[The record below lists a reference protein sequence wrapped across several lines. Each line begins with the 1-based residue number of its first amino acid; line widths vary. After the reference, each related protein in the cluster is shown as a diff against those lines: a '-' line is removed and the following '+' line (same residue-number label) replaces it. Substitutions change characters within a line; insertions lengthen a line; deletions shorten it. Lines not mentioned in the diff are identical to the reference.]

1 MVVMK
6 NQNLPKQFFGCLWND
21 HWEYDA
27 PCVVYRPWKFRRY
40 GYGGNS
46 GAIDELVESIC
57 TDIELG
63 REPRDGGLEGE
74 CKWRG
79 WSLRGFSRR
88 KDAWHRIVPVTW
100 KISADGQLD
109 FRIGKARE
117 QRGPFLLNNAINK
130 SHEI

>member
-6 NQNLPKQFFGCLWND
+6 KQNLPTQFFGCLWND

-27 PCVVYRPWKFRRY
+27 PSVVYRPWKFRRY

-63 REPRDGGLEGE
+63 REPRDEDLKENASGGDE
-74 CKWRG
+74 WR
-79 WSLRGFSRR
+79 RR
-88 KDAWHRIVPVTW
+88 VKSDAM
-100 KISADGQLD
+100 
-109 FRIGKARE
+109 
-117 QRGPFLLNNAINK
+117 
-130 SHEI
+130 